1 MGGSRK
7 IGGLTTH
14 QRHFVKEYV
23 KNKGNGTHAIQKA
36 YPNAKPKSAPSMAT
50 HLLNDPKVKDKII
63 QALDKEGLNDDYI
76 AQTLHKNI
84 PEESVGKGATATTVN
99 KTIELLI
106 KLREPVKQSKN
117 MNMNYTIFQ
126 DISNL
131 SNTELIDKRSKTND
145 YFTKLLSK

>member
-63 QALDKEGLNDDYI
+63 QALDKEGLNEDYI
-76 AQTLHKNI
+76 ANTLHKNI

>member
-84 PEESVGKGATATTVN
+84 PEESIGKGATATTVN